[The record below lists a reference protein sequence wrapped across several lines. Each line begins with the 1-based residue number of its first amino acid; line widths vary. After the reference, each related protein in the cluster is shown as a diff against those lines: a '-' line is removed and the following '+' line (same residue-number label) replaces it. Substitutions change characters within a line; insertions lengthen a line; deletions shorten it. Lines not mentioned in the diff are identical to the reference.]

1 MAFRDMII
9 DVSAQVED
17 MVGQGLSYEEISAAN
32 PTETYNTRYGDPDRF
47 LRAAFIVLG
56 GEF

>member
-17 MVGQGLSYEEISAAN
+17 LVGQGLGFEGISAAN
-32 PTETYNTRYGDPDRF
+32 PTEAYNARYGDPDRF
-47 LRAAFIVLG
+47 LRAVFIELG